1 MTTLLQQAI
10 AAIEQL
16 PPPEQDAIARRLLAD
31 LADDAAWDAQ
41 FRATTDDQWDRL
53 TASVRR
59 DIASDQTSPL
69 EELFPPD
76 DVNA

>member
-59 DIASDQTSPL
+59 DIAAGQTSPL
-69 EELFPPD
+69 EELLTL
-76 DVNA
+76 NS